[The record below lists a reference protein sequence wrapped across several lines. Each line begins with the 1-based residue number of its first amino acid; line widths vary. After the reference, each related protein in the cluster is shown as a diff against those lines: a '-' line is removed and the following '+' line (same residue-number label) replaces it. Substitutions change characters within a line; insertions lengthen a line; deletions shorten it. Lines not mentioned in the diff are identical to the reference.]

1 MINDRRQLADVFQ
14 QTINIVQKG
23 HYTSENGEEVT
34 LLDNEPMLKGSRFYT
49 KPLDASNVPTL
60 SEKNAKE
67 KESAKAKGNNPANA
81 KGNNPA
87 NAKGN
92 NPANA
97 KGNESVKAE
106 VCKTQ
111 IIVRNDDSIHCGHS
125 LQLEGYNPVVLNLA
139 SRRNPGGGVKNG
151 SRAQEESLFRST
163 NLFLSMYRYAEYAE
177 DYGLEKSRFQYPM
190 PVRFGGIYVPKA
202 TVFRA
207 GAKDDFALL
216 DTPYYMSFVAVAA
229 INHPELD
236 ADGNICQ
243 EDANLTKNKMRTM
256 LRIGLLNGHD
266 SIVLGAFGCG
276 AFHNPPK
283 HIARLFHEVID
294 EKEFKDKYKLIAFA
308 ILEDHNSPRGGNLQ
322 PFIEEFNS

>member
-14 QTINIVQKG
+14 QTIDIVKEG
-23 HYTSENGEEVT
+23 RYTSENGEEVT

-60 SEKNAKE
+60 SER
-67 KESAKAKGNNPANA
+67 
-81 KGNNPA
+81 
-87 NAKGN
+87 
-92 NPANA
+92 NA

-125 LQLEGYNPVVLNLA
+125 LQQEGYNPVVLNLA

-236 ADGNICQ
+236 AEGNICQ

-322 PFIEEFNS
+322 PFVEEFNS

>member
-14 QTINIVQKG
+14 QTIDIVQEG

-49 KPLDASNVPTL
+49 KPLDASYVPSLPTPT
-60 SEKNAKE
+60 K
-67 KESAKAKGNNPANA
+67 
-81 KGNNPA
+81 
-87 NAKGN
+87 
-92 NPANA
+92 
-97 KGNESVKAE
+97 
-106 VCKTQ
+106 
-111 IIVRNDDSIHCGHS
+111 IIVRNDDSIHCGHA
-125 LQLEGYNPVVLNLA
+125 LQQEGYNPVVLNLA

-177 DYGLEKSRFQYPM
+177 DYGLVKSRFQYPM

-236 ADGNICQ
+236 ANGNICQ

-283 HIARLFHEVID
+283 HIARLFHEVIE

-322 PFIEEFNS
+322 PFIEEFKS

>member
-14 QTINIVQKG
+14 QTIDIVQEG
-23 HYTSENGEEVT
+23 RYTSENGEEVT

-49 KPLDASNVPTL
+49 KPLDASKVPTL
-60 SEKNAKE
+60 SERTLMERGE
-67 KESAKAKGNNPANA
+67 KENQGTVE
-81 KGNNPA
+81 G
-87 NAKGN
+87 G
-92 NPANA
+92 
-97 KGNESVKAE
+97 KAE
-106 VCKTQ
+106 ECKTK

-322 PFIEEFNS
+322 PFIEEFKS

>member
-14 QTINIVQKG
+14 QTIDIVKEG
-23 HYTSENGEEVT
+23 RYTSENGEEVT

-49 KPLDASNVPTL
+49 KPLDASNVPSLPTPT
-60 SEKNAKE
+60 K
-67 KESAKAKGNNPANA
+67 
-81 KGNNPA
+81 
-87 NAKGN
+87 
-92 NPANA
+92 
-97 KGNESVKAE
+97 
-106 VCKTQ
+106 
-111 IIVRNDDSIHCGHS
+111 IIVRNDDSIHCGHA
-125 LQLEGYNPVVLNLA
+125 LQQEGYNPVVLNLA

-243 EDANLTKNKMRTM
+243 ENANLTKNKMRTM
-256 LRIGLLNGHD
+256 LRIGLLNGHN

-322 PFIEEFNS
+322 PFIEEFKS

>member
-14 QTINIVQKG
+14 QTIDIVKEG
-23 HYTSENGEEVT
+23 RYTSENGEEVT

-49 KPLDASNVPTL
+49 KPLDASSVPTL
-60 SEKNAKE
+60 SEE
-67 KESAKAKGNNPANA
+67 
-81 KGNNPA
+81 
-87 NAKGN
+87 
-92 NPANA
+92 
-97 KGNESVKAE
+97 
-106 VCKTQ
+106 CKTK
-111 IIVRNDDSIHCGHS
+111 IIVQNDDSIHCGHT
-125 LQLEGYNPVVLNLA
+125 LQQEGYNPVVLNLA

-322 PFIEEFNS
+322 PFIEEFKS

>member
-14 QTINIVQKG
+14 QTIDIVQEG
-23 HYTSENGEEVT
+23 SYTSENGEEVE

-49 KPLDASNVPTL
+49 KPLDASSVPTL
-60 SEKNAKE
+60 SEE
-67 KESAKAKGNNPANA
+67 
-81 KGNNPA
+81 
-87 NAKGN
+87 
-92 NPANA
+92 
-97 KGNESVKAE
+97 
-106 VCKTQ
+106 CKTK
-111 IIVRNDDSIHCGHS
+111 IIVRNDDSIHCGHA
-125 LQLEGYNPVVLNLA
+125 LQQEGYNPVVLNLA

-236 ADGNICQ
+236 ANGNICQ
-243 EDANLTKNKMRTM
+243 EDVNLTKNKMRTM
-256 LRIGLLNGHD
+256 LRIGLLNEHD

-322 PFIEEFNS
+322 PFIEEFKS

>member
-1 MINDRRQLADVFQ
+1 MINDRRQLADVYQ
-14 QTINIVQKG
+14 QTIDIVLEG
-23 HYTSENGEEVT
+23 HYTSENGEEVK
-34 LLDNEPMLKGSRFYT
+34 LLDNTKMLRGSRFYT
-49 KPLDASNVPTL
+49 KPLDASNIPTL
-60 SEKNAKE
+60 
-67 KESAKAKGNNPANA
+67 
-81 KGNNPA
+81 
-87 NAKGN
+87 
-92 NPANA
+92 
-97 KGNESVKAE
+97 AE
-106 VCKTQ
+106 GSTK
-111 IIVRNDDSIHCGHS
+111 IIVKNDDSIHCGHQ
-125 LQLEGYNPVVLNLA
+125 LQQEGYNPVILNLA

-177 DYGLEKSRFQYPM
+177 DYGLKKSKFQYPM
-190 PVRFGGIYVPKA
+190 PVRFGGIYVPYA

-229 INHPELD
+229 INHPDLD
-236 ADGNICQ
+236 RDGNICE
-243 EDANLTKNKMRTM
+243 EDAALTKNKMRTM

-322 PFIEEFNS
+322 PFIEEFKS

>member
-14 QTINIVQKG
+14 QTIDIVQEG
-23 HYTSENGEEVT
+23 RYTSKNGEEVE

-49 KPLDASNVPTL
+49 KPLDASKVPTL
-60 SEKNAKE
+60 SEKAFSERDE
-67 KESAKAKGNNPANA
+67 KENKENLEG
-81 KGNNPA
+81 G
-87 NAKGN
+87 
-92 NPANA
+92 
-97 KGNESVKAE
+97 KAE
-106 VCKTQ
+106 ECKTK
-111 IIVRNDDSIHCGHS
+111 IIVRNDDSIHCGHA
-125 LQLEGYNPVVLNLA
+125 LQQEGYKPVVLNLA

-322 PFIEEFNS
+322 PFVEEFKS